1 LNPISLTKELGMDAT
16 ATAPFLRHFC
26 DLKDPRRHNVRH
38 VFTDILTIAILAVIC
53 TADDWDDVVVWAKAR
68 HDWLKTFL
76 SLPRGIPSPDTF
88 ARVFARLDPD
98 AFERCFIAW
107 TSDLARAMGDG
118 SGGGGGGGD
127 DVVAIDG
134 KTLRRSFGH
143 AWERQTIHLVS
154 AWAAEHQ
161 LVLGQLAVDDKSNEI
176 TAIPKLLD
184 LLSLGG
190 ATVTIDAM
198 GCQRE
203 IAGRIRGKRA
213 HYVLAV
219 KENQPTLHERVRKLL
234 DEARLEMF
242 AGMSHGYFEA
252 TNAGHGRIEMR
263 KVWVSD
269 EVKWLGEELLGQWP
283 DLSSIAVVESIR
295 EVPAAGAA
303 AAKRGESKV
312 TATAKTTA
320 KIKTTERRYFIS
332 SHAGVDAAAMARRVR
347 GHWGVENRLHWQLDM
362 TFDEDASRIH
372 KDHGAQNFSRLRRL
386 ALNLLK
392 RAPGKGSLKGKRF
405 RCSLDQAYLLSV
417 LSQ

>member
-1 LNPISLTKELGMDAT
+1 MDAT
-16 ATAPFLRHFC
+16 ATAPFLRHFD

-76 SLPRGIPSPDTF
+76 ALPKGIPSPDTF

-107 TSDLARAMGDG
+107 TGDLARAMGGGNGDG
-118 SGGGGGGGD
+118 GKGD
-127 DVVAIDG
+127 GNDVVAIDG

-154 AWAAEHQ
+154 AWAADHQ

-184 LLSLGG
+184 LLSLTGS
-190 ATVTIDAM
+190 TVTIDAM

-203 IAGRIRGKRA
+203 IAGKIREKKA
-213 HYVLAV
+213 HYVLPV
-219 KENQPTLHERVRKLL
+219 KENQPTLHDRVRKLL
-234 DEARLEMF
+234 DEARLEKF
-242 AGMSHGYFEA
+242 AGVSHGYFEE
-252 TNAGHGRIEMR
+252 TGAGHGRIETR
-263 KVWVSD
+263 RVWVSD

-283 DLSSIAVVESIR
+283 DLSSIAMVESIR
-295 EVPAAGAA
+295 EVPAAAGKRDVSAA
-303 AAKRGESKV
+303 
-312 TATAKTTA
+312 TATAKART
-320 KIKTTERRYFIS
+320 IERRYFIS

-362 TFDEDASRIH
+362 TFGEDASRIH
-372 KDHGAQNFSRLRRL
+372 KDHGAQNVSRLRRL

>member
-1 LNPISLTKELGMDAT
+1 MDAT
-16 ATAPFLRHFC
+16 ATAPFLRHFD
-26 DLKDPRRHNVRH
+26 DLPDPRRHNVRH
-38 VFTDILTIAILAVIC
+38 VFTDILTIAILAVLC

-68 HDWLKTFL
+68 QDWLKTFL
-76 SLPRGIPSPDTF
+76 TLPNGIPSPDTF

-107 TSDLARAMGDG
+107 TSDLAKAMDG
-118 SGGGGGGGD
+118 GNGGGGG

-143 AWERQTIHLVS
+143 AWERQQAIHLVS
-154 AWAAEHQ
+154 AWAADQQ
-161 LVLGQLAVDDKSNEI
+161 LVLGQLAVADKSNEI

-184 LLSLGG
+184 LLDIKG

-203 IAGRIRGKRA
+203 IAGNIREKAA
-213 HYVLAV
+213 HYVLSV

-234 DEARLEMF
+234 DEARLEKF
-242 AGMSHGYFEA
+242 AGMSHGYFEE
-252 TNAGHGRIEMR
+252 TSAGHGRIETR

-269 EVKWLGEELLGQWP
+269 EVKWLGEELLAQWP
-283 DLSSIAVVESIR
+283 GLSSIALVESTR
-295 EVPAAGAA
+295 EVPG
-303 AAKRGESKV
+303 KGIS
-312 TATAKTTA
+312 
-320 KIKTTERRYFIS
+320 TERRYFIS
-332 SHAGVDAAAMARRVR
+332 SHAGVDAATMARRVR
-347 GHWGVENRLHWQLDM
+347 EHWGVENRVHWQLDM
-362 TFDEDASRIH
+362 TFDEDASRIR
-372 KDHGAQNFSRLRRL
+372 KDHGAQNVSRLRRL

-405 RCSLDQAYLLSV
+405 RCSLDQAYLLRV

>member
-1 LNPISLTKELGMDAT
+1 MDAT
-16 ATAPFLRHFC
+16 ATAPFLRHFR

-38 VFTDILTIAILAVIC
+38 VLADILTLAILAVLC

-76 SLPRGIPSPDTF
+76 ALPKGIPSPDTF

-98 AFERCFIAW
+98 AFERCFVAW
-107 TSDLARAMGDG
+107 TSDLAKAL
-118 SGGGGGGGD
+118 GGGGGGGGGGEGGSGGE
-127 DVVAIDG
+127 VAIDG

-143 AWERQTIHLVS
+143 AWDRQTIHLVS

-184 LLSLGG
+184 LLSLKG

-203 IAGRIRGKRA
+203 IAGKIREKEA
-213 HYVLAV
+213 HYVLSL
-219 KENQPTLHERVRKLL
+219 KENQPTLHQRVRKLL
-234 DEARLEMF
+234 DEARLEKF
-242 AGMSHGYFEA
+242 TGMSHGYFEE
-252 TNAGHGRIEMR
+252 TSAGHGRIETR

-283 DLSSIAVVESIR
+283 GLSSIAMVESTR
-295 EVPAAGAA
+295 EVPG
-303 AAKRGESKV
+303 KGVS
-312 TATAKTTA
+312 
-320 KIKTTERRYFIS
+320 IERRYFIS
-332 SHAGVDAAAMARRVR
+332 SHGGVDAAAMARRVR

-362 TFDEDASRIH
+362 TFDEDASRLH

-405 RCSLDQAYLLSV
+405 RCSLDQPYLLSV